1 MKNINFFSDD
11 LEVNN
16 RTILLRL
23 DLNVPIKEKII
34 QDDTRISLCLPF
46 LEKLIKKKAKI
57 IIISHLGRPKG
68 ENFQNFH

>member
-16 RTILLRL
+16 RTVLLRL

-46 LEKLIKKKAKI
+46 LEKLIKKKSK
-57 IIISHLGRPKG
+57 
-68 ENFQNFH
+68 NYYY